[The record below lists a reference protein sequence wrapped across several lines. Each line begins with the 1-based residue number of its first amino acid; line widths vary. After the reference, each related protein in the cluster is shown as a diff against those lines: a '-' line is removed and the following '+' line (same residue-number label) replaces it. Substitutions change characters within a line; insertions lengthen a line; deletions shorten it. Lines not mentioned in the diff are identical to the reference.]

1 MPRRSAGLLLH
12 RGSGTDMEVLLVH
25 PGGPFWTHRD
35 DGVWSIP
42 KGEYSGGE
50 DPWQAARREFSEEL
64 GLPVPDG
71 VRIDLGEVRQSSGK
85 IVTAF
90 SMNADLDIAGAQSN
104 LVEMEWPRG
113 SGRIRRFPEID
124 RAAWV
129 TIEVARIKLLPGQQP
144 ILDRLLENLN

>member
-12 RGSGTDMEVLLVH
+12 RGSGTDMEVLIVH

>member
-1 MPRRSAGLLLH
+1 MPKRSAGLLLY
-12 RGSGTDMEVLLVH
+12 RGSGADLEVLIVH
-25 PGGPFWTHRD
+25 PGGPFWAHRD

-42 KGEYSGGE
+42 KGEYTAGE
-50 DPWQAARREFSEEL
+50 NPWQAAQREFSEEL

-71 VRIDLGEVRQSSGK
+71 PRIDLGEVRQSSGK

-90 SMNADLDIAGAQSN
+90 SVNADLDIAGAQSN
-104 LVEMEWPRG
+104 TVEMEWPRR

-144 ILDRLLENLN
+144 ILDRLLENLI

>member
-1 MPRRSAGLLLH
+1 
-12 RGSGTDMEVLLVH
+12 
-25 PGGPFWTHRD
+25 
-35 DGVWSIP
+35 VWSIP
-42 KGEYSGGE
+42 KGEYTAGE
-50 DPWQAARREFSEEL
+50 NPWQAAQREFSEEL

-71 VRIDLGEVRQSSGK
+71 PRIDLGEVRQSSGK

-90 SMNADLDIAGAQSN
+90 SVNADLDIAGAQSN
-104 LVEMEWPRG
+104 TVEMEWPRR

-144 ILDRLLENLN
+144 ILDRLLENLI

>member
-1 MPRRSAGLLLH
+1 MH
-12 RGSGTDMEVLLVH
+12 RGSGTDMEVLIVH

>member
-1 MPRRSAGLLLH
+1 MPKRSAGLLLY
-12 RGSGTDMEVLLVH
+12 RGSGADLEVLIVH
-25 PGGPFWTHRD
+25 PGGPFWAHRD

-42 KGEYSGGE
+42 KGEYTAGE
-50 DPWQAARREFSEEL
+50 NPWQAAQREFSEEL

-90 SMNADLDIAGAQSN
+90 SVNADLDIAGAQSN
-104 LVEMEWPRG
+104 TVEMEWPRR

-144 ILDRLLENLN
+144 ILDRLLENLI